1 MIYHRCLFPFPFPFF
16 LFIKEESKR
25 YLSVHFRKS
34 GQNSRKL
41 VHRERNAKSR
51 LIYSGCERKRERE
64 RERDGD
70 ERKKMKDGRDS
81 LIKASLLG
89 LFSTVSSLISTLFQ
103 RPTTSFSASP
113 CFIERTSYTPQ
124 HRWCPSF
131 AAAFSLGLPR
141 LAFLRDIEE
150 SRPTTLFFSSRG
162 SEVLMRQTRDDGVE
176 NGIESLWNASFL
188 TPSLPSFPPSFPVD
202 GNSRAIRFG
211 KLGHVLYRRTSSSY
225 PQRS

>member
-1 MIYHRCLFPFPFPFF
+1 MIYHRCLFPFSFPFF

-131 AAAFSLGLPR
+131 AAAFSSSACLGLP
-141 LAFLRDIEE
+141 
-150 SRPTTLFFSSRG
+150 FS
-162 SEVLMRQTRDDGVE
+162 
-176 NGIESLWNASFL
+176 
-188 TPSLPSFPPSFPVD
+188 
-202 GNSRAIRFG
+202 AI
-211 KLGHVLYRRTSSSY
+211 
-225 PQRS
+225 